1 MLKDGRFFRDKRKG
15 IILAVVLFLLIGLGT
30 FVFADEPEDPG
41 NNTGETDSPNG
52 TTNDGNGST
61 TNPDDEGEVQDD
73 NSGTDDEGTTAT
85 NRRPSN
91 SGSTEVIIGG
101 GTGEDTPSTDNP
113 SSDNGSNAGEGEE
126 NPGEVTEEP
135 DTTAPVITINGESYQ
150 GKGNNI
156 GYVNGDVILS
166 LAEENLE
173 VVVAKD
179 GEELSFEDGMTLSL
193 DGKYV
198 ITVTDEAGNVTSVEL
213 IIDQTLTFKTL
224 GITNITHYNENK
236 NDAGRNLSIANIG
249 DTLRIMVQFDEL
261 LATAPT
267 VTIGNVSKEM
277 HFDEAWA
284 DYYYWADITLTEEMN
299 LEDGTI
305 PFTITDYTDEADN
318 SGVQL
323 TEENI
328 NHSTYKAVVLDS
340 TAPVLNFGNGKIV
353 SEFTVESTDDNFD
366 YMLIKYYD
374 GREDEIIK
382 ENTFVISGDG
392 DNTRYNITVYDK
404 AGNTSEYRDIY
415 LDNQKPVIT
424 GTGLNP
430 NESELEDGGEYQS
443 VSLNISDGS
452 LKKVVRVNEDGTET
466 ELATFEDNY
475 KNIKVV
481 YEKTFEEEGT
491 YTIKAVDRNNNEAS
505 ITFTID
511 RTAPSRSAAN
521 ILVQGDSNEQGTYYA
536 TYGDTIYAYVSFN
549 DELAVAPTIEFV
561 VDGKAFA
568 ATTKREETPNKDG
581 KYIYYA
587 YYEITEDTDMP
598 DGEVTMKVT
607 NIKDK
612 AGNTYADITEPTNG
626 HVVYKDT
633 TKPAKAWLYVLNVS
647 DEDNRQ
653 VIGNGQTLRVELN
666 VDEKLDDS
674 SLPVLTLKNGQTA
687 TFRYREEE
695 NADRY
700 IYVADI
706 KIDNTSGKLTHNEII
721 EFTVSNIK
729 DLAGNKLEYLTN
741 ADATKTNSYDQVTYD
756 GEAPEIVSLLINSAN
771 NIDYHYANENHN
783 IGIYLTVNEKLEGNP
798 TFKLNGQECATN
810 YQTEEVSSGYK
821 YAVLC
826 KLPEDAEQGEVEFE
840 ITNVTDIVGNTITEP
855 ITNEAI
861 ITDTDKTYVV
871 FDSVDPDIEMQT
883 HGEGQSYK
891 NWNTV
896 TVEIIEENLHEVYYK
911 WGNTSSYTPV
921 DLDEIKKTED
931 GKYQLTVPVSKDG
944 RVRLYVK
951 VVDKVGHEKEERGY
965 FNIDTTVPT
974 ATVEYSTTDWTNG
987 NVVATIKPS
996 EAVTITNNG
1005 GSNTYTF
1012 TENGEFTFE
1021 FVDKAQNV
1029 GSVTATVNNIDKE
1042 AKGVTFSSNGGSRV
1056 DNKFDVEVTVLEEN
1070 VEEVV
1075 YLFTTSGNSENIK
1088 KYGFN
1093 QSGVKVEEL
1102 VDGKFVATLEGKSS
1116 GKYTLWVKVTDK
1128 AGNVSY
1134 TKTSNKFSLDS
1145 EVEVVLFKTNSNNAN
1160 DQTLAKAG
1168 DWVGVYL
1175 QVGEKLAQLPTFTIN
1190 GQEMKVSEIEWNG
1203 TYTYQAGFTVTSDMD
1218 GRVSFNIS
1226 NIVDQVGNNLALS
1239 SDECDYSVT
1248 IDNNAPTIVLAGT
1261 EGLNHNEFRIEAG
1274 TKISI
1279 DDILATVEDNVDE
1292 DTKIEPY
1299 DVTLFP
1305 VNGENVYHYDFKQN
1319 GFNTRLTGR
1328 YNLYYK
1334 TTDKAG
1340 NSAEAVMLLVI
1351 NDTTP
1356 ATLTFNREDGYT
1368 VDVGSNYE
1376 ELGATVTD
1384 NVDETI
1390 VIMPRIYVKYD
1401 LAMNPLHETV
1411 SKIDTNEEGRYLAIF
1426 DYTDSSNNVSLTLK
1440 RWIVVRDISE

>member
-1 MLKDGRFFRDKRKG
+1 MDKRKG

-30 FVFADEPEDPG
+30 FVFADEPNDDPG
-41 NNTGETDSPNG
+41 KNTGETNG
-52 TTNDGNGST
+52 PSDTNNDGST
-61 TNPDDEGEVQDD
+61 TNPDEESEVQDEE

-91 SGSTEVIIGG
+91 SGSTEIIIGG

-126 NPGEVTEEP
+126 NPGEVTEDP

-284 DYYYWADITLTEEMN
+284 DYYYSADITLTEEMN

-674 SLPVLTLKNGQTA
+674 V
-687 TFRYREEE
+687 
-695 NADRY
+695 
-700 IYVADI
+700 
-706 KIDNTSGKLTHNEII
+706 
-721 EFTVSNIK
+721 
-729 DLAGNKLEYLTN
+729 
-741 ADATKTNSYDQVTYD
+741 
-756 GEAPEIVSLLINSAN
+756 
-771 NIDYHYANENHN
+771 
-783 IGIYLTVNEKLEGNP
+783 
-798 TFKLNGQECATN
+798 
-810 YQTEEVSSGYK
+810 YQ
-821 YAVLC
+821 
-826 KLPEDAEQGEVEFE
+826 F
-840 ITNVTDIVGNTITEP
+840 
-855 ITNEAI
+855 
-861 ITDTDKTYVV
+861 
-871 FDSVDPDIEMQT
+871 
-883 HGEGQSYK
+883 
-891 NWNTV
+891 
-896 TVEIIEENLHEVYYK
+896 
-911 WGNTSSYTPV
+911 
-921 DLDEIKKTED
+921 
-931 GKYQLTVPVSKDG
+931 
-944 RVRLYVK
+944 
-951 VVDKVGHEKEERGY
+951 
-965 FNIDTTVPT
+965 
-974 ATVEYSTTDWTNG
+974 
-987 NVVATIKPS
+987 
-996 EAVTITNNG
+996 
-1005 GSNTYTF
+1005 
-1012 TENGEFTFE
+1012 
-1021 FVDKAQNV
+1021 
-1029 GSVTATVNNIDKE
+1029 
-1042 AKGVTFSSNGGSRV
+1042 
-1056 DNKFDVEVTVLEEN
+1056 
-1070 VEEVV
+1070 
-1075 YLFTTSGNSENIK
+1075 
-1088 KYGFN
+1088 
-1093 QSGVKVEEL
+1093 
-1102 VDGKFVATLEGKSS
+1102 
-1116 GKYTLWVKVTDK
+1116 
-1128 AGNVSY
+1128 
-1134 TKTSNKFSLDS
+1134 
-1145 EVEVVLFKTNSNNAN
+1145 
-1160 DQTLAKAG
+1160 
-1168 DWVGVYL
+1168 
-1175 QVGEKLAQLPTFTIN
+1175 
-1190 GQEMKVSEIEWNG
+1190 
-1203 TYTYQAGFTVTSDMD
+1203 
-1218 GRVSFNIS
+1218 
-1226 NIVDQVGNNLALS
+1226 
-1239 SDECDYSVT
+1239 
-1248 IDNNAPTIVLAGT
+1248 
-1261 EGLNHNEFRIEAG
+1261 
-1274 TKISI
+1274 
-1279 DDILATVEDNVDE
+1279 
-1292 DTKIEPY
+1292 
-1299 DVTLFP
+1299 
-1305 VNGENVYHYDFKQN
+1305 
-1319 GFNTRLTGR
+1319 
-1328 YNLYYK
+1328 
-1334 TTDKAG
+1334 
-1340 NSAEAVMLLVI
+1340 
-1351 NDTTP
+1351 
-1356 ATLTFNREDGYT
+1356 
-1368 VDVGSNYE
+1368 
-1376 ELGATVTD
+1376 
-1384 NVDETI
+1384 
-1390 VIMPRIYVKYD
+1390 
-1401 LAMNPLHETV
+1401 
-1411 SKIDTNEEGRYLAIF
+1411 
-1426 DYTDSSNNVSLTLK
+1426 
-1440 RWIVVRDISE
+1440 